1 MCNAY
6 FTVLNN
12 LKYQVAL
19 HLIIFIWGFTA
30 ILGKLIDTDAFVL
43 VWYRVVIAFISLLLF
58 LFILRR
64 EIKVLDPK
72 KLLALFGVGILV
84 AMHWLFFYLSIK
96 ASTASLAII
105 CLSTTTIHVA
115 WLEPIVM
122 RRKPLRAEFILGA
135 IIVIGIVLITGKVKG
150 EGVALGVVFGLIA
163 ALLAAMFATFNA
175 KLIQTTSASKITL
188 YEMLSASIVMTI
200 VLAVIGDL
208 NKASL
213 SISTNDFLLLLF
225 LGIICT
231 SIAFLAT
238 VEITKYL
245 GAFTVTLSINMEPIY
260 TLGLAIWML
269 QEHQELNIY
278 FYIGAAII
286 VGAVFGN
293 AILKKQAS
301 RKLRKIR

>member
-1 MCNAY
+1 M
-6 FTVLNN
+6 NN

-43 VWYRVVIAFISLLLF
+43 VWYRVVIAFVSLLLF

-96 ASTASLAII
+96 VSTASLAII

-200 VLAVIGDL
+200 VLAGIGDL